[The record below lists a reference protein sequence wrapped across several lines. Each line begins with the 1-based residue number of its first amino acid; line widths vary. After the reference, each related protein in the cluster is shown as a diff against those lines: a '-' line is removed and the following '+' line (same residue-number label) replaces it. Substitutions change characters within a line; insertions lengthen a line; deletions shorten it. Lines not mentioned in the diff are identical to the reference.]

1 MQTTDKNVINQVLL
15 LTGLT
20 DEQHNQLVF
29 KTAEEYLTGFSPH
42 YPQVV
47 TQVLKSSIFWNWWRH
62 HWEQRDKEFIEECH
76 DWHTSQQTRL
86 ETYYEKH
93 HAPTLLTAVYLS
105 GQVLEESFAAMFGQ
119 LTDAQHKQYKQQEVA
134 A

>member
-20 DEQHNQLVF
+20 DEQHSQLVF

-62 HWEQRDKEFIEECH
+62 HWEQRDKEFIEQCH
-76 DWHTSQQTRL
+76 GWDEGIDSRVVL
-86 ETYYEKH
+86 YNETH
-93 HAPTLLTAVYLS
+93 HAKTLLAAVYLS
-105 GQVLEESFAAMFGQ
+105 GQVLEESFAAMFGE
-119 LTDAQHKQYKQQEVA
+119 LTDSNHRQYKTEEVVA
-134 A
+134 